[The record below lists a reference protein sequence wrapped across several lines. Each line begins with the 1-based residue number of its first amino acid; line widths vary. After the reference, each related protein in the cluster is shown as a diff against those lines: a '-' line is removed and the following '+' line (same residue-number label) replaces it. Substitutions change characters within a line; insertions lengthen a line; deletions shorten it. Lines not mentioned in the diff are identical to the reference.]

1 MTTAASFVGLD
12 VSKAQIDVAVRPADE
27 HWQVAHTEAGLSE
40 LAARL
45 TALQPAGIV
54 VEATGGYETAVV
66 AALAVAGLPVAVVN
80 PRQVRDFAKALQR
93 LAKTDALDAW
103 VLARFGEVT
112 RPTPRPLDD
121 VATRELTAVV
131 QRRRQ
136 LVEMVVA
143 EKNRRGL
150 ALRAVR
156 RRLDAHITWL
166 EREIATA
173 DAEIATRIRQSP
185 VWRDREQL
193 LRSVPG
199 VGPGTASLLL
209 TSLPELGTLT
219 HRQIAALVGV
229 APFNCDSGRHVG
241 RRRIWGGRADV
252 RAGLYMATLAGLRCN
267 AVLRAFYHRLRAAGK
282 RTKVAH
288 IAVMHK
294 LLTILNA
301 IVKHQ
306 RPWTLPA

>member
-1 MTTAASFVGLD
+1 MTPTASFVGLD
-12 VSKAQIDVAVRPADE
+12 ISKARLDVAVLPADE
-27 HWQVAHTEAGLSE
+27 RWHVPHTEAGLNE
-40 LAARL
+40 LVARL
-45 TALQPAGIV
+45 TPLHPAGIV

-66 AALAVAGLPVAVVN
+66 TALAVEGLPVAVVN

-93 LAKTDALDAW
+93 LAKTDTIDAW

-112 RPTPRPLDD
+112 RPAPRPLDD
-121 VATRELTAVV
+121 AATRELTALV

-136 LVEMVVA
+136 LVEMLVA

-150 ALRAVR
+150 ASRVVQ

-166 EREIATA
+166 EREIAAA
-173 DAEIATRIRQSP
+173 DADIATRIRQSP
-185 VWRDREQL
+185 VWREREQL

-229 APFNCDSGRHVG
+229 APFACDSGRHVG
-241 RRRIWGGRADV
+241 VRRIWGGRADV

-267 AVLRAFYHRLRAAGK
+267 AVLRAFYQRLRAAGK

-288 IAVMHK
+288 VAVMHK

-301 IVKHQ
+301 ILRHQ